1 MSAAHQMP
9 QAQAER
15 LVAAMVTGSRM
26 ANTEPSETDTHPRS
40 DVLINW
46 LGITDPA
53 DWKTTET
60 SVIAQH
66 MAKLLLHPLPAAPA
80 PAAGNPRLHIK
91 TRHLSPDAAP
101 RCTHTRSHH
110 MGTNAEL
117 AGAVRYYRDLHVDQ
131 LWDEAVP
138 CEGVK
143 DDDSVEGGATPRL
156 AYRSCRAGVLAEA
169 MGNP

>member
-117 AGAVRYYRDLHVDQ
+117 AGAVRQ
-131 LWDEAVP
+131 TEEAAVP
-138 CEGVK
+138 GEIVHIEIAA
-143 DDDSVEGGATPRL
+143 DDTTTPATRNRPT
-156 AYRSCRAGVLAEA
+156 SI
-169 MGNP
+169 PS

>member
-15 LVAAMVTGSRM
+15 IVAAMLAGSRM
-26 ANTEPSETDTHPRS
+26 ANTGPSKTDSHPRS

-80 PAAGNPRLHIK
+80 PAAGKPRLHIK

-117 AGAVRYYRDLHVDQ
+117 AGAVRQ
-131 LWDEAVP
+131 TEEAAVP
-138 CEGVK
+138 GEIVHIEIAA
-143 DDDSVEGGATPRL
+143 DDTTTPATRNRPT
-156 AYRSCRAGVLAEA
+156 SI
-169 MGNP
+169 PS